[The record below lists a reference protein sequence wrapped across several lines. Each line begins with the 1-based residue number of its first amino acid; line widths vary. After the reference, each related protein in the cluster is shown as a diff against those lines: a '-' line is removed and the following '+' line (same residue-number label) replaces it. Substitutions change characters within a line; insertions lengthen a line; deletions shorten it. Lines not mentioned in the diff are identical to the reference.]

1 MEYKLISHALDHRPL
16 KLWNHVDQVIKATNY
31 LVTQKELNF
40 NGVSKRQIEELCIL
54 VAACHDFGKSTSF
67 FQEYIQSRI
76 EDREYT
82 GNERDKSH
90 ALLSAFFGWYMTE
103 KWISKNDRLDEH
115 WKSFLPFA
123 VFLAIEGHHG
133 QYKSIEEVLNS
144 HDKNFDLLKK
154 QIGKVHREIF
164 GYGYPNFEVSDGE
177 DFNIDAIETISSKI
191 RKLNR
196 KYEKPLDGYDKKEW
210 LEVQIEHRLLA
221 LFLYS
226 ILLESDKAYL
236 ASDNPEQYERKP
248 IDIPDNLV
256 DVHLKKFKKDRSID
270 KERNRAYKETIDGVN
285 SFPLSERIHSITLPT
300 GLGKT
305 LLSTSWVLKL
315 RKRIERE
322 NGFIP
327 KIIVSLPFLSII
339 EQTDKVYKDFLGE
352 LYEKRHD
359 RLYIPRYSIADF
371 EYKDGVDDEERSDN
385 SVDFFLNI
393 WNSEIVVSTFDQLL
407 YSLFS
412 LKSKHLMRFHN
423 LFNAI
428 IVFDEIQALPSE
440 LWKPFEY
447 FFKKLSE
454 VGNTHVLLM
463 SATQPR
469 FLPSAVEKVPNYEDY
484 FKKRERVKL
493 HINTGEKSVESFA
506 EELPDFLNDHSDRSV
521 MVVLNTRNSS
531 KFIFKEVKKMIDE
544 KKISERPTIY
554 LSSLVAPS
562 QRKERISEIKDCT
575 ENEKNPVVVTTQC
588 IEAGVD
594 IDVDYIIRD
603 WAPLDSIFQVCG
615 RCNRN
620 GEKEIGTINIINLK
634 SDGKRSLSEMVY
646 DEVLLEC
653 TTFSIAGNLDIS
665 EKQFYNFGSRY
676 FESVRDK
683 LGQSMKV
690 VRAYSE
696 YTHEYNEKR
705 VNIKKL
711 LRGDESQEQFIIPS
725 LDEKLPAEIRQ
736 ALDIEDRWKRRYAI
750 KKLAK
755 RIAANSVSMRF
766 EKWMAVRPDDLI
778 AGKPIGNF
786 RILDEQFYDKEGVG
800 LDVDLKNSIGGTLI
814 F

>member
-1 MEYKLISHALDHRPL
+1 MEYNLISHSLDCPL
-16 KLWNHVDQVIKATNY
+16 GLHDHIDQVVKATKY
-31 LVTQKELNF
+31 LVAQKSLNF
-40 NGVSKRQIEELCIL
+40 SGISKKQIEELSIL
-54 VAACHDFGKSTSF
+54 VAVCHDFGKSTSF
-67 FQEYIQSRI
+67 FQKYIQTKV
-76 EDREYT
+76 DGTKYT

-90 ALLSAFFGWYMTE
+90 ALVSALFGWSMAE
-103 KWISKNDRLDEH
+103 KWLSKNMQLNEH
-115 WKSFLPFA
+115 WQSFLPFA

-133 QYKSIEEVLNS
+133 RYKSIEESLKS
-144 HDKNFDLLKK
+144 IDKNFGLIKK
-154 QIGKVHREIF
+154 QIDNVNPEIF
-164 GYGYPNFEVSDGE
+164 EYEFSGVKLWDGK
-177 DFNIDAIETISSKI
+177 DFDIGVVDSISSKLE
-191 RKLNR
+191 KLYGEYAKIDQN
-196 KYEKPLDGYDKKEW
+196 L
-210 LEVQIEHRLLA
+210 QIEHRIFA

-236 ASDNPEQYERKP
+236 ALDNPEQYEREREP

-256 DVHLKKFKKDRSID
+256 DEHLKKFKKDKSID
-270 KERNRAYKETIDGVN
+270 EERNRAYKETIDGVN

-305 LLSTSWVLKL
+305 LLSASWALKL
-315 RKRIERE
+315 RTRLEKKS
-322 NGFIP
+322 GFTP

-339 EQTDKVYKDFLGE
+339 EQTDEEYRKFLGE
-352 LYEKRHD
+352 LYEQHKD
-359 RLYIPRYSIADF
+359 QLYMPRYSIADF

-440 LWKPFEY
+440 LWKPFEC

-463 SATQPR
+463 SATQPGFFPGAIER
-469 FLPSAVEKVPNYEDY
+469 VSNHKDY
-484 FKKRERVKL
+484 FKNRKRVTLDIKPER
-493 HINTGEKSVESFA
+493 KSLEIFV
-506 EELPDFLNDHSDRSV
+506 EELPDSLNEHSNESV
-521 MVVLNTRNSS
+521 MMVLNTRNSS
-531 KFIFKEVKKMIDE
+531 KFVYKKIKEMIDG
-544 KKISERPTIY
+544 KIILERPVIY
-554 LSSLVAPS
+554 LSSLVTPS
-562 QRKERISEIKDCT
+562 QRRGRISEIKDSIR
-575 ENEKNPVVVTTQC
+575 NGGNPAVVTTQC

-594 IDVDYIIRD
+594 IDVDYIVRD

-620 GEKEIGTINIINLK
+620 GEKDKGVVKIVSLE
-634 SDGKRSLSEMVY
+634 SDKGKLFSEMVY
-646 DEVLLEC
+646 DDNIRLGCTARSVDGSLEI
-653 TTFSIAGNLDIS
+653 TEN
-665 EKQFYNFGSRY
+665 QFYSLGSRY
-676 FESVRDK
+676 FEFIRPL
-683 LGQSMKV
+683 LGQSMKIV
-690 VRAYSE
+690 KAYSE
-696 YTHEYNEKR
+696 YSHKYDGR
-705 VNIKKL
+705 PVNIKKL
-711 LRGDESQEQFIIPS
+711 LRGDEDQEQFIVSS

-736 ALDIEDRWKRRYAI
+736 AWDIEDRWERRYAI

-755 RIAANSVSMRF
+755 RIAANSVSIRF
-766 EKWMAVRPDDLI
+766 KKWMLGRPDDLTI
-778 AGKPIGNF
+778 ESIGNF

-800 LDVDLKNSIGGTLI
+800 LDVDLKSSIGGTLI